1 MSLFQ
6 TKTGLCDTLRRP
18 PTRLSSSVGQFG
30 KRGIRLFFF
39 CMCPL
44 VKLVHCV
51 VHRMDQV
58 FFGYLTSPSFL
69 PRGKKMGLSSQA
81 STINKHGDQK

>member
-1 MSLFQ
+1 MSLFP
-6 TKTGLCDTLRRP
+6 TETGLCDRLRP
-18 PTRLSSSVGQFG
+18 PPARLSSSVGQFG
-30 KRGIRLFFF
+30 MRGIRLFL
-39 CMCPL
+39 CVCPL

-58 FFGYLTSPSFL
+58 FLGYLTSSSFL
-69 PRGKKMGLSSQA
+69 PRGKKMGLSCQA